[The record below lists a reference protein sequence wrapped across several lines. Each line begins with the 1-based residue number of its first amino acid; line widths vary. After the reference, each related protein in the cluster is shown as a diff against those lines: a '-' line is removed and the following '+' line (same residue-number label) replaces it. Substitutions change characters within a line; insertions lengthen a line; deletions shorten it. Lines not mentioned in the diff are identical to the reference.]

1 MTDRD
6 TDRRVGAYAPPTDD
20 DDTFDARED
29 SRRGPLLLTAAFAV
43 FVLFIGVVWSAYR
56 QGIREGGRDAPP
68 RIVADAEPY
77 RERPAD
83 PGGQEAPDQDLTVYD
98 RLTGETTEGDGTDAR
113 VRPGPEEPMDNA
125 ERPGLQIESVD
136 PDAAG
141 SDRVAETPAR
151 QPEIRTETPPD
162 TSPVDTP
169 PAETRGPAQII
180 PDETP
185 DDPVVETP
193 ADPEPEP
200 VRTAAV
206 SVPGGEWVVQIG
218 SFRTQQEAEEAWL
231 NFATRYSQLG
241 SGFTP
246 DIQST
251 EIEGRGTYH
260 RLRISAFS
268 SRDSATDYCT
278 RLQSAGQ
285 DCYVTRR

>member
-6 TDRRVGAYAPPTDD
+6 TDRRVGAYAPPTDE

-68 RIVADAEPY
+68 RITADAEPY

-83 PGGQEAPDQDLTVYD
+83 PGGEEAPDQDLTVYD
-98 RLTGETTEGDGTDAR
+98 RLTGEATGVDGDEAQL
-113 VRPGPEEPMDNA
+113 RPGPEEPS

-141 SDRVAETPAR
+141 ADQVA
-151 QPEIRTETPPD
+151 
-162 TSPVDTP
+162 DTP
-169 PAETRGPAQII
+169 DIRLEDEAPTEDAGTQDTPAETLDVTPAGPAQIV
-180 PDETP
+180 PEDE
-185 DDPVVETP
+185 DADPVDDTP

-200 VRTAAV
+200 VRTTSVA
-206 SVPGGEWVVQIG
+206 VPGGEWMVQIG

-231 NFATRYSQLG
+231 NFATRYSGLG
-241 SGFTP
+241 SGFSP
-246 DIQST
+246 DIQTT

-260 RLRISAFS
+260 RLRISAFA
-268 SRDSATDYCT
+268 SRDSATEYCT
-278 RLQSAGQ
+278 RLQAAGQ

>member
-68 RIVADAEPY
+68 RIAADSEPY

-98 RLTGETTEGDGTDAR
+98 RLTGETTDGDGDEAQL
-113 VRPGPEEPMDNA
+113 RPGPEEPS

-141 SDRVAETPAR
+141 SDRVGDTPVQ
-151 QPEIRTETPPD
+151 QPEIRTETPPAED
-162 TSPVDTP
+162 P

-180 PDETP
+180 PDDTP

-193 ADPEPEP
+193 ADPDPEP
-200 VRTAAV
+200 ARTAAV
-206 SVPGGEWVVQIG
+206 SDPGGDWVVQIG

-231 NFATRYSQLG
+231 NFATRYSGLG
-241 SGFTP
+241 SGFSP
-246 DIQST
+246 DISAA

-260 RLRISAFS
+260 RLRIAAFS
-268 SRDSATDYCT
+268 SRDSASDYCS

>member
-6 TDRRVGAYAPPTDD
+6 TERRVGAYAPPTDE

-68 RIVADAEPY
+68 RIVADSEPY

-98 RLTGETTEGDGTDAR
+98 RLTGENTDGEGGEAQP
-113 VRPGPEEPMDNA
+113 RPGPEEPS

-141 SDRVAETPAR
+141 SDRV
-151 QPEIRTETPPD
+151 
-162 TSPVDTP
+162 
-169 PAETRGPAQII
+169 
-180 PDETP
+180 DETP
-185 DDPVVETP
+185 DVRLAETETPADETPAETP
-193 ADPEPEP
+193 ADPPAGPAQIVPDDPDPVNETPADPDPQP

-206 SVPGGEWVVQIG
+206 ATPGGDWVVQIG
-218 SFRTQQEAEEAWL
+218 SYRTEQEAEEAWL
-231 NFATRYSQLG
+231 NFASRYSGLG
-241 SGFTP
+241 TGFSP
-246 DIQST
+246 DIESA

-260 RLRISAFS
+260 RLRISAFA
-268 SRDSATDYCT
+268 SRDSAGDYCSQ
-278 RLQSAGQ
+278 LQSQGQ
-285 DCYVTRR
+285 DCFVARR

>member
-68 RIVADAEPY
+68 RIVADSEPY

-83 PGGQEAPDQDLTVYD
+83 PGGEEAPDQDLTVYD

-113 VRPGPEEPMDNA
+113 VRPGPEEPS

-141 SDRVAETPAR
+141 SDRVGETPDIRIETPA
-151 QPEIRTETPPD
+151 D
-162 TSPVDTP
+162 NP
-169 PAETRGPAQII
+169 PANTGGPAQII

-193 ADPEPEP
+193 ADPDPEP

-241 SGFTP
+241 SGFAP

-260 RLRISAFS
+260 RLRISAFA

>member
-68 RIVADAEPY
+68 RIVADSEPY

-83 PGGQEAPDQDLTVYD
+83 PGGEEAPDQDLTVYD

-113 VRPGPEEPMDNA
+113 VRPGPEEPS

-141 SDRVAETPAR
+141 SDRVGETPD
-151 QPEIRTETPPD
+151 IRIETPPADPPPAD
-162 TSPVDTP
+162 TSP
-169 PAETRGPAQII
+169 AETGGPAQII

-185 DDPVVETP
+185 EDPVAETL
-193 ADPEPEP
+193 ADPDPEP

-241 SGFTP
+241 SGFAP
-246 DIQST
+246 DIQAT

-260 RLRISAFS
+260 RLRISAFA
-268 SRDSATDYCT
+268 SRDTATDYCT

>member
-6 TDRRVGAYAPPTDD
+6 TDRRVGAYAPPTDE

-68 RIVADAEPY
+68 VIVADSEPY

-83 PGGQEAPDQDLTVYD
+83 PGGVEAPDQNLTVYD
-98 RLTGETTEGDGTDAR
+98 RLSGETRPGDGDEAN
-113 VRPGPEEPMDNA
+113 VRPGPEEPIDNG
-125 ERPGLQIESVD
+125 ERPSLQIESVD

-141 SDRVAETPAR
+141 SERVADTPPLREAVED
-151 QPEIRTETPPD
+151 PVVDTPPD
-162 TSPVDTP
+162 TT
-169 PAETRGPAQII
+169 TGGPAQIV
-180 PDETP
+180 PQDDP
-185 DDPVVETP
+185 PARDPVVETP
-193 ADPEPEP
+193 AEPDPEP

-206 SVPGGEWVVQIG
+206 ATPGGDWVVQIG
-218 SFRTQQEAEEAWL
+218 SFRTEQEAEEAWL
-231 NFATRYSQLG
+231 NFATRHSGIG
-241 SGFTP
+241 SGFAP

-260 RLRISAFS
+260 RLRIAAFS
-268 SRDSATDYCT
+268 SRDTASDYCSQ
-278 RLQSAGQ
+278 LQSRGQ